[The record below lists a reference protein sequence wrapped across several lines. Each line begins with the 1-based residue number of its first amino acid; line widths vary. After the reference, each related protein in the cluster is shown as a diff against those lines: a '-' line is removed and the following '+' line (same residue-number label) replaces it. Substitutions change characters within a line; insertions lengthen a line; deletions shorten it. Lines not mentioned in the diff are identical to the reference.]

1 MDNVYNAGRRVHD
14 DARPR
19 INHTRSGDTPAW

>member
-1 MDNVYNAGRRVHD
+1 MDNASNAGRCVHD